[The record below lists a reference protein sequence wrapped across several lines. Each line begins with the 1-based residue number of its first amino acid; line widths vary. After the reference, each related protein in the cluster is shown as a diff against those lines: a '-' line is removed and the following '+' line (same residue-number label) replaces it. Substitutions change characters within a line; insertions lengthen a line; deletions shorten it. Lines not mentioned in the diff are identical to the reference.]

1 VVVDERVRPLF
12 FIIGCDG
19 SDLYETVRFAL
30 M

>member
-1 VVVDERVRPLF
+1 MV